1 MKTLTEVVIA
11 VGRIERMELLR
22 WVELGWV
29 APGRSP
35 KGEAE
40 FLFSDVDEA
49 RIRMICDLRH
59 DMVVEEDTMPLVLSL
74 LDQMYA
80 LRHQMNALTSAV
92 QQQPDDIRDAILEKL
107 KETSQGQERG

>member
-11 VGRIERMELLR
+11 VGRIEQAELIR

-35 KGEAE
+35 AAQPEW
-40 FLFSDVDEA
+40 LFSEVDEA

-59 DMVVEEDTMPLVLSL
+59 DMMVEEDTMPLVLSL
-74 LDQMYA
+74 LDQVYA

-92 QQQPDDIRDAILEKL
+92 QGQPADVRSAILARL
-107 KETSQGQERG
+107 RRSSPRQRR